1 MGNRHAARVRVKFG
15 GANRSQCRRGT
26 PAVCLLL
33 GLRAGRSPVTDNTP
47 VGIAEGLPHC
57 ANRLEHLAAF
67 LADVFDALMALQT
80 AVTMILRTNPR

>member
-1 MGNRHAARVRVKFG
+1 
-15 GANRSQCRRGT
+15 
-26 PAVCLLL
+26 
-33 GLRAGRSPVTDNTP
+33 